1 MKVRWWIAVFL
12 LVALG
17 LPFQPGCA
25 NRGEPSTQAPEDGPV
40 DTVEPLDTEVPEP

>member
-17 LPFQPGCA
+17 LPVQPGCA
-25 NRGEPSTQAPEDGPV
+25 KRGELPMEASPDEPV
-40 DTVEPLDTEVPEP
+40 DADEDMEVPAP